1 MSINRNM
8 LPYTLQKKLSG
19 RTKSGAES
27 ESWSNVGTI
36 RVSVKKVNEMR
47 VTANVKYG
55 EASHTGLT
63 HYKDIR
69 KNVNRLLDKN
79 GVVYE
84 ILDVNPE
91 SRLTNLILKAVDTD
105 V

>member
-8 LPYTLQKKLSG
+8 RPYTLQKKLSG

-27 ESWSNVGTI
+27 ESWSDVDTI
-36 RVSVKKVNEMR
+36 LVSFKKVNEMR

-63 HYKDIR
+63 YYKNVR
-69 KNVNRLLDKN
+69 KNVNRLIDED
-79 GVVYE
+79 GIVYD
-84 ILDVNPE
+84 ILDVNLE